1 MIYILDDE
9 YYTFEQLKK
18 GYKAITG
25 LNNANDLTEEELFN
39 YMKDALKEDNL
50 KDLEIV
56 ENEIFFKYPK
66 ATEYVIEKL
75 QHKRKCNCCNSYVLE
90 SGIKPEYPYQCM
102 YCDEDMYSFETHI
115 VDDVI
120 SEDDLIDLIDT
131 TNAILCLD
139 EKTE

>member
-75 QHKRKCNCCNSYVLE
+75 QHKRVCNRCLSYVLE
-90 SGIKPEYPYQCM
+90 SENKPKYKYQCM
-102 YCDEDMYSFETHI
+102 CCDEDLYSIETKTI
-115 VDDVI
+115 NKSI
-120 SEDDLIDLIDT
+120 SLDDLIELIET